1 MYNVFLVFFV
11 ITGNMN
17 QIGLNFDQILHDRHF
32 WGFFETYLNLI

>member
-32 WGFFETYLNLI
+32 WGVIKVFLRLI